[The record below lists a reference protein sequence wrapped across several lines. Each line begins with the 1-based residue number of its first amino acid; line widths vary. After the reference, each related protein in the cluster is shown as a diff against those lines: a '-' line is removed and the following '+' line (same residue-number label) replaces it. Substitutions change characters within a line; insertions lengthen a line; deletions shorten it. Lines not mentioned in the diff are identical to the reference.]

1 MQAQESFEERRLP
14 AAAGEMRRM
23 SWMGRIGKGVAVLLR
38 ERLSL
43 ARKNRSEMPLRVL
56 ETVSLGGRRQ
66 VFLLACGGER
76 YLVGAGAET
85 VGCMLRIAD
94 LGGTDLQIT
103 DREPGEDDG
112 VDGVYG
118 QDQERGRADGAGS
131 R

>member
-14 AAAGEMRRM
+14 AAGGAM
-23 SWMGRIGKGVAVLLR
+23 SWMGRIGKGVAALLR
-38 ERLSL
+38 DRLSR
-43 ARKNRSEMPLRVL
+43 ARKSRSEVRLQVL

-85 VGCMLRIAD
+85 VGCMLRI
-94 LGGTDLQIT
+94 TDLRIA
-103 DREPGEDDG
+103 DREPGEDGG
-112 VDGVYG
+112 V
-118 QDQERGRADGAGS
+118 DQERDQERARATGERS

>member
-14 AAAGEMRRM
+14 AAAGGM
-23 SWMGRIGKGVAVLLR
+23 SWMGRIGKGFAVLLW

-43 ARKNRSEMPLRVL
+43 VRRHRCEAGLRVL

-66 VFLLACGGER
+66 VFLLACGDER

-94 LGGTDLQIT
+94 LRIT
-103 DREPGEDDG
+103 DRAPGEDGGLDG
-112 VDGVYG
+112 K
-118 QDQERGRADGAGS
+118 DQERGRTDEAGS